1 VILVD
6 TGPLVAAVN
15 RHDAHHQP
23 CRDLLNSRSGELLVT
38 PYVIAEV
45 CWMVASR
52 IGAQAEANVIDAVA
66 AAELQQVEVTTTDLR
81 RIAELLHRYGDLH
94 GGAGLSVADASV
106 VAVAERLG
114 VREIATLDVADF
126 TLVRPAHLPY
136 FTLLP

>member
-1 VILVD
+1 MILVD

-15 RHDAHHQP
+15 RHDAQHRS
-23 CRDLLNSRSGELLVT
+23 CRDLLNSRAGELLVT
-38 PYVIAEV
+38 PYVVAEV

-52 IGAQAEANVIDAVA
+52 IGALAEANVIDAVVA
-66 AAELQQVEVTTTDLR
+66 GELQQVDLDPSDLR

-94 GGAGLSVADASV
+94 GGTGLSVADASV

-114 VREIATLDVADF
+114 VAEIATLDIADF
-126 TLVRPAHLPY
+126 SLVRPAHLPY